1 MATFPDYKPRV
12 GASKSSAPTVR
23 STKFGD
29 GYEQRV
35 RFGLNQD
42 PKEWTLEWNVT
53 ETVADEI
60 ETFLEARAG
69 ASPLTGHHLIPAPAT
84 SGSAANGRRPL
95 TIRCVL
101 LFGLRSN
108 KCSSLRYG
116 RTCIRPTVRL
126 RLAPSLSYS
135 S

>member
-53 ETVADEI
+53 EAAESFDWTPPDTNTSYKWICSQWQKTIDDPLRGVIRA
-60 ETFLEARAG
+60 TFKQVFE
-69 ASPLTGHHLIPAPAT
+69 P
-84 SGSAANGRRPL
+84 
-95 TIRCVL
+95 
-101 LFGLRSN
+101 
-108 KCSSLRYG
+108 
-116 RTCIRPTVRL
+116 
-126 RLAPSLSYS
+126 
-135 S
+135 

>member
-12 GASKSSAPTVR
+12 GASKSSAPAVR

-53 ETVADEI
+53 EEVADEI

-69 ASPLTGHHLIPAPAT
+69 AESLTGHHLIPVPAT
-84 SGSAANGRRPL
+84 NGSAVNGRRPL
-95 TIRCVL
+95 MSHCVV
-101 LFGLRSN
+101 LFELRSDKYLN
-108 KCSSLRYG
+108 RDCTSF
-116 RTCIRPTVRL
+116 
-126 RLAPSLSYS
+126 
-135 S
+135 